1 VARLRVVRVRGR
13 HRAAREN
20 ASVQGRARVI
30 VTNSSK
36 NFEFLEELVL
46 DDVARGG
53 TTRRSRGGP
62 SEHAVGRRAD
72 ASRQRAESA

>member
-1 VARLRVVRVRGR
+1 
-13 HRAAREN
+13 
-20 ASVQGRARVI
+20 VI

-36 NFEFLEELVL
+36 NYEFLEELVL

-62 SEHAVGRRAD
+62 SEHAVGRRVD